1 MEDKLFELYK
11 KNVWAK
17 LPKGSQEVI
26 PAAWWETV
34 IKHYYTLGYP
44 EDQTVRVILE
54 TMAR

>member
-17 LPKGSQEVI
+17 LPKGSQDVI

-34 IKHYYTLGYP
+34 IKHYYSLGYP

-54 TMAR
+54 TMTR